1 MVRAVIL
8 REPAEGSRK
17 PQADIVSLSDDE
29 LALGDVIVRVEYST
43 MNYKDALA
51 VTGKAPVVRSY
62 PMVPGIDFA
71 GIVEHSLDP
80 SFTPGDVVV
89 ANGWGMGE
97 QVWGGYAQRVR
108 VPASFLLP
116 LPGPLS
122 TRQAMSIGTAGYTA
136 MLCMLALE
144 REGVMPGDGEIL
156 VTGANGGVGSYAV
169 AILANRGYTVCAS
182 TGRPEHADALKKL
195 GASSIIDRDSLS
207 APGKPLNKERWAGAI
222 DSVGSHTLANVCA
235 SIKSEG
241 TVAACG
247 MAQGLDFP
255 GSVAPFI
262 LRGVRLIGIN
272 SVYAPHALR
281 RQAWEALA
289 KLPAE
294 CHEQIS
300 EEIGLED
307 VISTAPR
314 LIEGKV
320 RGRVIVDV
328 NR

>member
-1 MVRAVIL
+1 MLQA
-8 REPAEGSRK
+8 PAEGSRK
-17 PQADIVSLSDDE
+17 PQAEIVDLKEDE
-29 LALGDVIVRVEYST
+29 LAQGDVVVRVDYST

-51 VTGKAPVVRSY
+51 LTGKAPVVRTY

-71 GIVEHSLDP
+71 GVVEHSVNAG
-80 SFTPGDVVV
+80 FKPGDVVV

-97 QVWGGYAQRVR
+97 TAWGGYAQRVR
-108 VPASFLLP
+108 VPASFLQP
-116 LPGPLS
+116 LPKGLN
-122 TRQAMSIGTAGYTA
+122 TKQAMSIGTAGYTA

-144 REGVMPGDGEIL
+144 REGVMPRDGEIL
-156 VTGANGGVGSYAV
+156 VTGANGGVGSYAI

-182 TGRPEHADALKKL
+182 TGRPQHAEDLKRL
-195 GASSIIDRDSLS
+195 GATSIIDRATL
-207 APGKPLNKERWAGAI
+207 AEPGKPLNKERWAGAI

-272 SVYAPHALR
+272 SVYAAHTLR
-281 RQAWEALA
+281 AQAWEALA
-289 KLPAE
+289 QLPAA
-294 CHEQIS
+294 CHEAIS
-300 EEIGLED
+300 EEIGLREVLD
-307 VISTAPR
+307 AAPR
-314 LIEGKV
+314 LIEGAI
-320 RGRVIVDV
+320 RGRIVVDV